1 MSPRSVLCFAFA
13 LGLLAGL
20 ADAEAPATQPA
31 AKKLFDEGRALA
43 AAHDHQGAIDKYA
56 QSLAD
61 DPNQADV
68 HAYKAASHLAL
79 GQFDPAQQEAEAA
92 MKIDPRD
99 FRFHEITGQIKVA
112 RNRIPEGRALYDQAA
127 KLSPASAG
135 AIYTDLAA
143 ALAERNDPALTGDID
158 AALKAAAAADPP
170 GADALFQLGQSY
182 ANAGKQEGKV
192 YLQRY
197 LDVSAKLPEAQQDA
211 QKMQVARQL
220 IRALDIL
227 RQEH

>member
-1 MSPRSVLCFAFA
+1 LA
-13 LGLLAGL
+13 LTLLAGRIV
-20 ADAEAPATQPA
+20 AQPPATEPA

-43 AAHDHQGAIDKYA
+43 AAHDHKAAIDKYA

-61 DPNQADV
+61 DPNQAEV

-79 GQFDPAQQEAEAA
+79 GQVDLAQQEADAA
-92 MKIDPRD
+92 LKLDPKD
-99 FRFHEITGQIKVA
+99 FRFHEIAGQIKVA
-112 RNRIPEGRALYDQAA
+112 QNRIPEGRSLYDQAA
-127 KLSPASAG
+127 KLSPANAG

-143 ALAERNDPALTGDID
+143 AMAERNDPALTGDID

-182 ANAGKQEGKV
+182 ANAGKQEGKA

-197 LDVSAKLPEAQQDA
+197 LDVSAKLPEAQRDV

-220 IRALDIL
+220 IRALDVL
-227 RQEH
+227 RQSQ